1 MDNMIQ
7 KVDSFIGKDLLD
19 MLMFSM
25 YPDAKIIYREYVQNA
40 FDSINSAVEEKVL
53 NKVRDGIVSIKID
66 PIGRNI
72 SIKDNGTGIPKD
84 YALKILTSIADSQKD
99 GVERAGVYGIGRLVG
114 AGYCSRL
121 EFRTSSVGEDIATIV
136 NFDVDATRSILDNKT
151 DRRSATEVMNSI
163 VSYQTIRE
171 ATNEHYFEVI
181 LHNVRKEYPILL
193 SEEDIIEYLKEVAP
207 IDYEMPFKNNV
218 MFSSFDED
226 NTFEQLQKDL
236 KYIKLSVNNQ
246 PDIRKRYSDT
256 VVGTGDEIVT
266 LQYFS
271 LDDIQYGRLAWG
283 WFAVTKFSKA
293 IPASDPNRGIRLRK
307 LNIQIGEANYLNQ
320 YFDEA
325 RGNNYFYGEIHA
337 VHPNLRPNTS
347 RAGLTPT
354 VEANILFKKLNE
366 YFKQLK
372 FIYNLAN
379 KAKTAVRDIT
389 QATTKIGQQGLT
401 EKEKKEAEATLSL
414 GKKKLESATKSVTQQ
429 GSATNP
435 AAVKILQQYQ
445 QQIID
450 SAPAKLSVETVQST
464 GKQTIIATESV
475 PVISAAGEGD
485 TAIYSTD
492 QHTSSSLHQAS
503 SATITQDIFQPLVD
517 KLPKEQV
524 WIVRRIFK
532 SLSDNCPK
540 AHLSLI
546 EDLKK
551 LVIKDLEK

>member
-1 MDNMIQ
+1 MIQ
-7 KVDSFIGKDLLD
+7 KVDTFIGKDLLD

-53 NKVRDGIVSIKID
+53 NKVRDGIVSINID

-84 YALKILTSIADSQKD
+84 YALKVLTSIADSQKD
-99 GVERAGVYGIGRLVG
+99 GIEQAGVYGIGRLVG

-121 EFRTSSVGEDIATIV
+121 EFRTSSVGEDVATII
-136 NFDVDATRSILDNKT
+136 NFDVDATRNILDDNN

-163 VSYQTIRE
+163 VSFSTVSE
-171 ATNEHYFEVI
+171 ELNTHYFEVV
-181 LHNVRKEYPILL
+181 LHNIRKEYPILL
-193 SEEDIIEYLKEVAP
+193 SEDDIIEYLKEVAP

-218 MFSSFDED
+218 MFSSFNDD
-226 NTFEQLQKDL
+226 NTFEKLQKDL
-236 KYIKLSVNNQ
+236 KFIKLSVNNH

-307 LNIQIGEANYLNQ
+307 LNIQVGESNYLNQ

-337 VHPNLRPNTS
+337 VHKNLRPNTS

-354 VEANILFKKLNE
+354 VEATILFRKLNE

-389 QATTKIGQQGLT
+389 QATSKIGQQGLT
-401 EKEKKEAEATLSL
+401 EKEKSEAEVTLSL

-429 GSATNP
+429 GGATNP
-435 AAVKILQQYQ
+435 AALKILQQYQ

-450 SAPAKLSVETVQST
+450 ST
-464 GKQTIIATESV
+464 
-475 PVISAAGEGD
+475 
-485 TAIYSTD
+485 
-492 QHTSSSLHQAS
+492 S
-503 SATITQDIFQPLVD
+503 SATNNSTTQQDGIQDSLNNSASVTSDSHNGGSAYVAPTTTHQTTNVASQANPSTVQQDIFQPLVD

-540 AHLSLI
+540 AQLSLI

-551 LVIKDLEK
+551 LVIKDLQK

>member
-1 MDNMIQ
+1 MIQ

-40 FDSINSAVEEKVL
+40 FDSINTAVDEKVL
-53 NKVRDGIVSIKID
+53 NKVRDGIVSINID

-84 YALKILTSIADSQKD
+84 YALRVLTSIADSQKD
-99 GVERAGVYGIGRLVG
+99 GIERAGVYGIGRLVG

-121 EFRTSSVGEDIATIV
+121 EFRTSSVGENVATII
-136 NFDVDATRSILDNKT
+136 NFDVDATRAILDDNN
-151 DRRSATEVMNSI
+151 DRRSATKVMNSI
-163 VSYQTIRE
+163 VSYDTISE
-171 ATNEHYFEVI
+171 ESYNHYFEVV
-181 LHNVRKEYPILL
+181 LHGVRKEYPILL
-193 SEEDIIEYLKEVAP
+193 SEEDIVEYLKEVAP

-218 MFSSFDED
+218 MFSSFEENDP
-226 NTFEQLQKDL
+226 FMQLQKDL
-236 KYIKLSVNNQ
+236 KFIKISVNNQ
-246 PDIRKRYSDT
+246 PDIRKRYTDT
-256 VVGTGDEIVT
+256 VIGTGDEIVS

-271 LDDIQYGRLAWG
+271 LDDVQYGKLAWG

-307 LNIQIGEANYLNQ
+307 LNIQVGEANYLNQ

-337 VHPNLRPNTS
+337 IHPNLRPNTS

-354 VEANILFKKLNE
+354 VEATILFKKLNE
-366 YFKQLK
+366 YFKHLK

-379 KAKTAVRDIT
+379 KAKTAARDIT
-389 QATTKIGQQGLT
+389 QATSKISQQGLS
-401 EKEKKEAEATLSL
+401 EKEKKEAEVILSL
-414 GKKKLESATKSVTQQ
+414 GKKKMESATKAVALQ
-429 GSATNP
+429 GGATST

-445 QQIID
+445 QQISD
-450 SAPAKLSVETVQST
+450 AETSTNTSNPTKSKANHDLTDGHSTTAVVVSNVEQPTNTTSVST
-464 GKQTIIATESV
+464 EQAITTTQHVSPVTI
-475 PVISAAGEGD
+475 P
-485 TAIYSTD
+485 
-492 QHTSSSLHQAS
+492 
-503 SATITQDIFQPLVD
+503 QDIFQPLVD
-517 KLPKEQV
+517 KLPKDQV

-551 LVIKDLEK
+551 LVIKDLAK